1 MVASNHSRKET
12 NNGSDRS
19 WRTARRSSCGRP
31 RISFSIPYSTA
42 IRSKASLAIGE
53 AGYFG
58 EKLQAAHRQ
67 LIALWK
73 RRSAQLQP
81 NFKQTDIFGVLLTA
95 EHIFNE
101 SPHASRKVLV
111 IFSDMRHSTAEL
123 DFESGNSVPSF
134 AQLKHRSDTMPV
146 AALKGVEVYALG
158 VDGAGKPIS
167 YWQSLQTFW
176 REYFEETGA
185 ALRDYS
191 VLRDVPSLTG
201 GTPVAKT
208 H

>member
-1 MVASNHSRKET
+1 VLGIT
-12 NNGSDRS
+12 DRS
-19 WRTARRSSCGRP
+19 FGEPYILLSARVQDDP
-31 RISFSIPYSTA
+31 
-42 IRSKASLAIGE
+42 
-53 AGYFG
+53 GYFG

-81 NFKQTDIFGVLLTA
+81 NFKQTDIFGALLTA
-95 EHIFNE
+95 EHIFTE
-101 SPHASRKVLV
+101 SPQASRKVLV

-134 AQLKHRSDTMPV
+134 AQLKQRSDTMPV

-167 YWQSLQTFW
+167 YWQSLQAFW
-176 REYFEETGA
+176 REYFEEAGA

-191 VLRDVPSLTG
+191 VLRDLPSLTA
-201 GTPVAKT
+201 GTPTAKAR
-208 H
+208 